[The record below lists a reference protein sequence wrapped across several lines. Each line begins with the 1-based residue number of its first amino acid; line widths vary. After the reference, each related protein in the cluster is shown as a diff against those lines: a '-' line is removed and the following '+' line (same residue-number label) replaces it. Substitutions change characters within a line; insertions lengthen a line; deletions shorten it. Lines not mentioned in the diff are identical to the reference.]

1 MFFFGNS
8 VEIFSLNWW
17 GFILGGL
24 GIFLLG
30 ITFLGEGLKKI
41 AGQKLKIL
49 IDKFTSNP
57 IKGVF
62 VGALVTVLMQSSSA
76 TTAMTIGFVKAGLMS
91 LPQAVGVIMGAN
103 IGTTVTSFIIGL
115 NISSYAPFFL
125 LVGSLLYLFGRKQI
139 SKHIGEAVF
148 GFGALFFGLYLM
160 ETSLKPMAKLPE
172 FINLVSSLES
182 RPLLGVLIGTVGT
195 AAIQS
200 SSAFIGILQGL
211 ISSSESFLLVAAL
224 PILFGSNIGTTITAV
239 FASFGSSTAAKRA
252 SLIHIVFNVT
262 GTIIFMILLKPYS
275 RGIEW
280 FSGIVNAD
288 PKMQI
293 ALAHIIFNI
302 ATTALILPFTY
313 LLVKMATKLI
323 PDSGKDVCI
332 IVDLHELE
340 RDVVE
345 LAPST
350 ALEIAKKQV
359 INIGNMAIDGVV
371 SLSKYIVEDDI
382 VEHDR
387 VYSLE
392 TSIDHIYE
400 KVSDFLNS
408 MRRSVLEE
416 RDVILYSQILHVMK
430 DIERISDHSENLVE
444 YFDEAASRGEKVN
457 TSAKEDIIEMLQIA
471 KVMVEKSIKS
481 FEVNDINLAKEVIN
495 QDDELDLLNKNY
507 IVKHIERF
515 REGTADQNRF
525 IALVFVDIIANI
537 ERIGD
542 HAVNI
547 ADAVVDLIENR

>member
-1 MFFFGNS
+1 MFFFGNAS
-8 VEIFSLNWW
+8 ELFSLNWW
-17 GFILGGL
+17 GFIIGGI

-41 AGQKLKIL
+41 AGQKLKKI

-57 IKGVF
+57 VKGVL
-62 VGALVTVLMQSSSA
+62 VGALVTVLIKSSSA
-76 TTAMTIGFVKAGLMS
+76 TTAMTIGFIKAGLMS

-103 IGTTVTSFIIGL
+103 IGTTITAFIIGL

-125 LVGSLLYLFGRKQI
+125 LIGSILYLFGRKQM
-139 SKHIGEAVF
+139 SKHIGEALF

-172 FINLVSSLES
+172 FINIVAGLES

-200 SSAFIGILQGL
+200 SSAFIGILQSL
-211 ISSSESFLLVAAL
+211 ISSSETFHLVAAL
-224 PILFGSNIGTTITAV
+224 PILFGSNIGTTVTAV
-239 FASFGSSTAAKRA
+239 MASFGSSPTAKRA
-252 SLIHIVFNVT
+252 SLIHIVFNAV
-262 GTIIFMILLKPYS
+262 GTVLFMIVLNPFAHLMQ
-275 RGIEW
+275 W
-280 FSGIVNAD
+280 FSNLVGAD
-288 PKMQI
+288 LKMQVAI
-293 ALAHIIFNI
+293 SHISFNI
-302 ATTALILPFTY
+302 ITTLIMLPFTY

-323 PDSGKDVCI
+323 PDNINDVCV

-345 LAPST
+345 LAPSI
-350 ALEIAKKQV
+350 ALDIAKKQIV
-359 INIGNMAIDGVV
+359 NMGNMAITGIT
-371 SLSKYIVEDDI
+371 SLKNYIENGDTLD
-382 VEHDR
+382 HDR

-392 TSIDHIYE
+392 TSIDHVYE

-416 RDVILYSQILHVMK
+416 YDILVYSQVLHVMK
-430 DIERISDHSENLVE
+430 DIERVSDHSENLIE
-444 YFDEAASRGEKVN
+444 YFDEASSRGEKLN
-457 TSAKEDIIEMLQIA
+457 PGAKEDIMEMLNIA
-471 KVMVEKSIKS
+471 KVMVEKAISA
-481 FEVNDINLAKEVIN
+481 FEVNDLILAKEVIA
-495 QDDELDLLNKNY
+495 QDDELDLLNKND
-507 IVKHIERF
+507 IAKHLERF
-515 REGTADQNRF
+515 REGSAEDSRF

-547 ADAVVDLIENR
+547 ADAVVDLKEKK